1 MRVTEIEFMRERSP
15 ISKIRKKEKT
25 PLHQEAERRIRKL
38 IGQSEYQKGA
48 LLPNEVGLAQKLGIS
63 RHTLRVA
70 LGRLVNE
77 GLLVRT
83 AGLGT
88 RVCRQ
93 PVRTDVNAWSSFTR
107 EMERLGMEVENY
119 GIEVGMRLPPLEVA
133 NRLGLAAGEA
143 AMSLLRVR
151 GWEGHPAMVAESWL
165 HPRLGLTGEEDFTRP
180 LYEIAQRIGGV
191 RPTRSVE
198 EISVAR
204 ASAQIAAK
212 LGLEPGEPLL
222 LRKRL
227 VFDSNNQPIEFNLNS
242 YREDAYVLHL
252 ELEATDGK

>member
-1 MRVTEIEFMRERSP
+1 MRKTSP
-15 ISKIRKKEKT
+15 ISRIRKTEKT
-25 PLHQEAERRIRKL
+25 PLHQEAERRIRRL
-38 IGQSEYQKGA
+38 IGQPDYQKGA

-107 EMERLGMEVENY
+107 EMERRGMEVKNFEMK
-119 GIEVGMRLPPLEVA
+119 VCMRVPPDDVA
-133 NRLGLAAGEA
+133 EGLGLKPGVSA
-143 AMSLLRVR
+143 LHLIRVR
-151 GWEGHPAMVAESWL
+151 GWEGHAAMVAESWL

-180 LYEIAQRIGGV
+180 LYEIVQRSGGV

-198 EISVAR
+198 EISVSR
-204 ASAQIAAK
+204 ASVLLAAK
-212 LGLEPGEPLL
+212 LGLGTGDPLL

-227 VFDSNNQPIEFNLNS
+227 VFDSTGEAIEFNLNS
-242 YREDAYVLHL
+242 YRPDSYVLHL
-252 ELEATDGK
+252 ELEATAGK